1 MAENII
7 AVASVALEQLNVICG
22 VSTIE
27 NGYGRLAKVHVSRKE
42 EIMADEPD
50 YLQDAWNKMARL
62 ALNEIDV
69 LIVGEIGKE
78 ISGTGMDTNI
88 VGRFHTNAAGGGPR
102 TIKLGV
108 LNITEKSE
116 GNANGMGLADFI
128 PRHMYEQIDF
138 GSTYVNTLTSTE
150 PNSSRLPM
158 VVENDRA
165 VFQACVK
172 LCGKIKKE
180 EIRMVIIPDTKH
192 LEEIYMSGAAI
203 DAACRPI
210 RVESGFMEV
219 PFDRDGNLKLFEG
232 SDDSAV

>member
-27 NGYGRLAKVHVSRKE
+27 NGYGRLAKIHVSRKE

-88 VGRFHTNAAGGGPR
+88 VGRFHTNAAG
-102 TIKLGV
+102 
-108 LNITEKSE
+108 
-116 GNANGMGLADFI
+116 
-128 PRHMYEQIDF
+128 
-138 GSTYVNTLTSTE
+138 
-150 PNSSRLPM
+150 
-158 VVENDRA
+158 A
-165 VFQACVK
+165 VP
-172 LCGKIKKE
+172 G
-180 EIRMVIIPDTKH
+180 R
-192 LEEIYMSGAAI
+192 
-203 DAACRPI
+203 
-210 RVESGFMEV
+210 
-219 PFDRDGNLKLFEG
+219 
-232 SDDSAV
+232 